1 MDPKFGPG
9 VVLFIFIFILLF
21 FINLFYLFLFDF
33 IIFDIFDLSFILEG
47 RIILEGGGFSK
58 GRG

>member
-47 RIILEGGGFSK
+47 RIILEGGGF
-58 GRG
+58 